1 MNNKNLNNEQMKSEM
16 FETAKI
22 CEITDVSFEEECR
35 SKIITQMTSIL
46 EKRIVHYLQYIK
58 DDLTKRLRTQAVNA
72 SLLEVNA
79 VLKRLKQ
86 AECYPDMDSEDA
98 KLIEIE
104 KETEEVDEILKR
116 YVLI

>member
-1 MNNKNLNNEQMKSEM
+1 MKSEM

-58 DDLTKRLRTQAVNA
+58 DDLTKRRPRTQAVNA

-86 AECYPDMDSEDA
+86 AECYPDMDSEGA

-104 KETEEVDEILKR
+104 KNPEEVDEILKR